1 MSCPLPQEPELLSP
15 FPARAEGVGWYLG
28 CLRQRDL
35 LSPFGTSL
43 GFGSAQDPAC
53 PSGVRPRSQDIH
65 GDLWGAFWSHPSF
78 CSGVGW
84 APRGRAGRS
93 KSTLYLGAQRETE
106 TLERQ
111 ADRHTVGSDAW
122 STDRSGARARACVC
136 EFLRNPAPGAVCV
149 YVRPGHTCAGTLREE
164 APLSPA
170 CRLRSARLQKP
181 SCKGGGV
188 GNVCG
193 SDQVGSVPL
202 PLPASRSSELASLP
216 GIQVGR
222 GRGRRRRELERGEG
236 RESGVAGARPASAR

>member
-1 MSCPLPQEPELLSP
+1 M
-15 FPARAEGVGWYLG
+15 GWYLG
-28 CLRQRDL
+28 CLRHRDL
-35 LSPFGTSL
+35 LSPFGTCL

-53 PSGVRPRSQDIH
+53 PNGVRPRSQDIH
-65 GDLWGAFWSHPSF
+65 GDLWRAFCWSHPSF
-78 CSGVGW
+78 CSGLGW

-122 STDRSGARARACVC
+122 SRQDWGARA
-136 EFLRNPAPGAVCV
+136 LGGGAVLKESSPRGGVC
-149 YVRPGHTCAGTLREE
+149 VRPGHTCAGALREE

-188 GNVCG
+188 WKR
-193 SDQVGSVPL
+193 L
-202 PLPASRSSELASLP
+202 RERS
-216 GIQVGR
+216 GR
-222 GRGRRRRELERGEG
+222 I
-236 RESGVAGARPASAR
+236 GAPTPPNLT